1 MSSSSKN
8 KEAAWKWIEFLTIG
22 EGQKIMGGQGNQPAN
37 INVPIDTSDFLSSS
51 QKAVITMQAK
61 ALATM
66 IGQREIP
73 NADVQKALADAL
85 SAVAAGTQSASAAAV
100 AVQKAI
106 NLAYGL

>member
-1 MSSSSKN
+1 
-8 KEAAWKWIEFLTIG
+8 
-22 EGQKIMGGQGNQPAN
+22 
-37 INVPIDTSDFLSSS
+37 
-51 QKAVITMQAK
+51 
-61 ALATM
+61 M

-85 SAVAAGTQSASAAAV
+85 SAVAAGTQSASAAAA

>member
-1 MSSSSKN
+1 
-8 KEAAWKWIEFLTIG
+8 
-22 EGQKIMGGQGNQPAN
+22 
-37 INVPIDTSDFLSSS
+37 
-51 QKAVITMQAK
+51 MQAK

-85 SAVAAGTQSASAAAV
+85 SAVAAGQQSARAAAV